1 MNIWAIAD
9 LHLCLSNT
17 DKTMEVFGDN
27 WKDYI
32 QRIKKN
38 WEEKVLPTD
47 LVLIAGDISW
57 AKNFQGSLVDFE
69 FIEKLPGKKVIIKG
83 NHDYWWP
90 SLKKMQENLPPSI
103 HVIQNN
109 SFNIDEVSIAG
120 ARLWDTDEYNFNE
133 ITVFKE
139 NPFKNESRELDIQE
153 NERIF
158 KRDIER
164 LKLSLYSLNEKAK
177 VKIVMTH
184 YPPIGLNMK
193 DSICSKLF
201 EEFNIDIVIFGHLH
215 NLNTHKKLFSEKNGI
230 KYFLT
235 SSDYLNFSP
244 IKIL

>member
-32 QRIKKN
+32 QRIKTN
-38 WEEKVLPTD
+38 WEAKVLPTD

-57 AKNFQGSLVDFE
+57 AKNFQDSLVDFD

-90 SLKKMQENLPPSI
+90 SLKKMHENLPPSI

-158 KRDIER
+158 KR
-164 LKLSLYSLNEKAK
+164 
-177 VKIVMTH
+177 
-184 YPPIGLNMK
+184 
-193 DSICSKLF
+193 
-201 EEFNIDIVIFGHLH
+201 
-215 NLNTHKKLFSEKNGI
+215 
-230 KYFLT
+230 
-235 SSDYLNFSP
+235 
-244 IKIL
+244 